1 MAQLKN
7 CHLALT
13 SSLCIGYDQYVMDH
27 GSPVRHTSYAS
38 QVNFYLQHQSQPP
51 VSLFEM
57 KFQRYRNVLA
67 METQLKELLAWN
79 ITFHIQGKLPRLMQ
93 L

>member
-67 METQLKELLAWN
+67 MELYPVDGTTCMEYYFPYSRKA
-79 ITFHIQGKLPRLMQ
+79 T
-93 L
+93 